1 MRYKTFLVA
10 AAVMLVLLVAAA
22 LLVNRGAGSTY
33 SIYSIGSTTATPA
46 RGAATP
52 ARSTDTPVGSTED
65 NNDYLREL
73 VSNSTVG
80 KVASYFGKA
89 LDWFK
94 GYVTFVVSGS
104 RLDVLIKAAFVSIVL
119 FALSYAV
126 QVVRVLLQGLA
137 VFTVLLAVA
146 ALLGLI

>member
-65 NNDYLREL
+65 SSYLREL

>member
-52 ARSTDTPVGSTED
+52 ARSTDTPVGS
-65 NNDYLREL
+65 NDYLREL